1 MNNNDNGVS
10 EKVIFWGKKKVIYR
24 EAYFSRHGYRHGITN
39 TTLHPGLK
47 PAFLQKKQH

>member
-1 MNNNDNGVS
+1 MTMGFQKRLS
-10 EKVIFWGKKKVIYR
+10 FGEKKKSFTGKLI
-24 EAYFSRHGYRHGITN
+24 FPGGYRHGITN

>member
-10 EKVIFWGKKKVIYR
+10 EKVIFWGKKKSFTGKHI
-24 EAYFSRHGYRHGITN
+24 FPGGYRHGITN